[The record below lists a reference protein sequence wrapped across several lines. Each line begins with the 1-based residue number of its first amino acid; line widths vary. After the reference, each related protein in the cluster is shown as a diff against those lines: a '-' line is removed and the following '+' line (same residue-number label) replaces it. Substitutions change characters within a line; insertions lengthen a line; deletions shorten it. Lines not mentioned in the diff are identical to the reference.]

1 MSKVK
6 CHCGSKEF
14 KLVNVCKSCNSTT
27 ERGLDL
33 SKEFKKLK
41 HRKCKDFSL
50 TCYDCILNE
59 SIEVVLLEVKH
70 LEWVKKEVEKA
81 KKIGE
86 VKEFNKITRKLCKEK

>member
-1 MSKVK
+1 MKKLK

-33 SKEFKKLK
+33 SKELKKLR
-41 HRKCKDFSL
+41 HPKCKNFSL
-50 TCYDCILNE
+50 TCYDCVLNE

-86 VKEFNKITRKLCKEK
+86 VKELNKIMKKLCKEK

>member
-1 MSKVK
+1 MKKLK

-27 ERGLDL
+27 ERGMDL
-33 SKEFKKLK
+33 SKELKKLR
-41 HRKCKDFSL
+41 HPKCKDFSL

-70 LEWVKKEVEKA
+70 LERVKKEVGKF
-81 KKIGE
+81 KKFKSNVI
-86 VKEFNKITRKLCKEK
+86 